1 MKISFREIPKEREE
15 YKKLKKLYKKAFP
28 NDERLPLWILK
39 IKDKKENEFF
49 YSIYDEEKFI
59 GLTYLINND
68 NITYVL
74 YLAIDPTNRG
84 QGYGSIVLDKIK
96 KESNQK
102 SIVLCIEEID
112 SNADNYEQRIKRK
125 KFYERNGFI
134 ETGYKN
140 KEGKRFYEILTY
152 GKKHEKQEYEKMMKK
167 VWGNLWYTLFGIK
180 VEEL

>member
-1 MKISFREIPKEREE
+1 MKISFREIPNEKTE
-15 YKKLKKLYKKAFP
+15 YNKLKELYQKAFP
-28 NDERLPLWILK
+28 KDERLPLWILK
-39 IKDKKENEFF
+39 IKSKRKSEFF

-59 GLTYLINND
+59 GLIYLINND

-74 YLAIDPTNRG
+74 YLAIDSNNRG
-84 QGYGSIVLDKIK
+84 KGYGSIVLDKIK
-96 KESNQK
+96 EESGQE
-102 SIVLCIEEID
+102 SVVLCIEEID

-125 KFYERNGFI
+125 KFYEKNGFR

-152 GKKHEKQEYEKMMKK
+152 GKKHEKQKYEKMMKN